1 MEIKALSVAA
11 NIHKNLKPHLLASF
25 FLYLSISGLA
35 VCYKKSPSANA
46 CTFADG
52 DYRYIAPACPPHK
65 CTAAIRKVQGRCH
78 AAASS
83 FSLSCV

>member
-11 NIHKNLKPHLLASF
+11 NIHKNLKPHPLASF

-35 VCYKKSPSANA
+35 VCNKNPRLQTHLRSQTGITVTSPQPAA
-46 CTFADG
+46 TFL
-52 DYRYIAPACPPHK
+52 
-65 CTAAIRKVQGRCH
+65 AAATWKAQRGCH

-83 FSLSCV
+83 L